1 MSPYTGDLGGRRLG
15 RTAMSTTELRR
26 AGVLARVA
34 AGTLQLGSAATLME
48 VSYRQAKRLYRRYRA
63 EGPKGLKHRSAGR
76 ASNRATDARTQ
87 RRVLAL
93 IREKYSGGVD
103 ERFGPTLAAEHLASE
118 DGIAVDHETL
128 RRWMLA
134 AGLWSRARKR
144 SPHRRRRARMAHF
157 GELVQLDGSF
167 HPWFEDRGPHSCLL
181 TLVDDATGRSLGR
194 FGAQETIWAAVAI
207 LRAWIAEYGIPR
219 ALYTDWKNVYVRRPN
234 QEERETGAEPLTQFG
249 RMCAALGIQ
258 IIPASSP
265 QAKGRIERNHGTQQ
279 DRLVKKL
286 RRQGIADVTRANAF
300 LESAYW
306 RDHNRRFAQ
315 APASPDDF
323 HVAVPRGVQLDQVF
337 RLEEKRTVSNDWV
350 VRYENRLLQLERQ
363 SGRPPAR
370 STVLV
375 YEAPDGQIE
384 IRYRDRIMRWTEVAA
399 QPQPDPAKAPVTQG
413 RSAPPAVVRIK
424 PRRVCDDHPWRR
436 SVEEY
441 YRDQQLAKDRRAWT
455 AVNP

>member
-1 MSPYTGDLGGRRLG
+1 
-15 RTAMSTTELRR
+15 
-26 AGVLARVA
+26 
-34 AGTLQLGSAATLME
+34 ME
-48 VSYRQAKRLYRRYRA
+48 VSYRQAKRLYRRYRV
-63 EGPKGLKHRSAGR
+63 EGAKGLKHRSAGR

-144 SPHRRRRARMAHF
+144 SPHRRRRARRAHF

-194 FGAQETIWAAVAI
+194 FGAQETIWAAVGL
-207 LRAWIAEYGIPR
+207 LRAWIARYGIPR

-249 RMCAALGIQ
+249 RMCAALGIK

-265 QAKGRIERNHGTQQ
+265 QAKGRIERNHGTHQ

-286 RRQGIADVTRANAF
+286 RRKRIADVETANAF
-300 LESAYW
+300 LDAEYW
-306 RDHNRRFAQ
+306 ADHNQRFAQ
-315 APASPDDF
+315 APASTDDF
-323 HVAVPRGVQLDQVF
+323 HLAVPRRVSLDQVF

-350 VRYENRLLQLERQ
+350 VRYDNRLLQLERQ

-375 YEAPDGQIE
+375 YEAIDGQLE
-384 IRYRDRIMRWTEVAA
+384 IRYRDRVLRWTDVMP
-399 QPQPDPAKAPVTQG
+399 QPQPDTVKPAAAQ
-413 RSAPPAVVRIK
+413 VRPERPRVIRLK

-436 SVEEY
+436 SVEQF
-441 YRDQQLAKDRRAWT
+441 RIDQQLAADRKAYD